1 MLAEK
6 AEFLVKLMARVLG
19 VNRSGFYS
27 WLSSGR
33 PREGWSAKREAVRRV
48 WLESDRRF
56 GFRFVKRFLPGEFS
70 GRTLYRVCKLMRKL
84 GIRGCAPN
92 ARKRTAI
99 TTTALPAP
107 RPGSTRLSHGAAP
120 RGRRCSRT

>member
-6 AEFLVKLMARVLG
+6 AEFPVKLMARVLG

-33 PREGWSAKREAVRRV
+33 PREGWSAEREAVRRV

-70 GRTLYRVCKLMRKL
+70 GRTLYTLRSR
-84 GIRGCAPN
+84 CAMQ
-92 ARKRTAI
+92 RC
-99 TTTALPAP
+99 
-107 RPGSTRLSHGAAP
+107 HAAP
-120 RGRRCSRT
+120 RKHSAIARRSPSWASLVTHLTPETPRLRRSRQNPNHPA